1 MQLVF
6 ALDKPVGLS
15 LPTVSAVLAI
25 LTAYER
31 ALGVLSRRSPCFG
44 TAPRPQE
51 TSAASLPATT
61 RTTTPPYLQ
70 LIPSLT
76 FPAPQE
82 PLDISTSAPLHRGR
96 HQALTPEE
104 TRNISLIRQHTQGCQ
119 PITWLQRFRDNHASL
134 RFDVQRKIQHVGWSL
149 FELSRTVARRS
160 RK

>member
-1 MQLVF
+1 MQPVF
-6 ALDKPVGLS
+6 AHDKPVGLS
-15 LPTVSAVLAI
+15 LPTVFAVLAI

-44 TAPRPQE
+44 TPQE

-76 FPAPQE
+76 FPVSQE
-82 PLDISTSAPLHRGR
+82 PLDISTSAPLHRGW
-96 HQALTPEE
+96 HQTLTPEE
-104 TRNISLIRQHTQGCQ
+104 TRNNSLIRQHTQGCQ
-119 PITWLQRFRDNHASL
+119 PITWLQRLRDNHASL

-149 FELSRTVARRS
+149 FELSRTVARWS